1 MLESVPLFVAIAV
14 LLMVVGVIGS
24 VAPMVPGAMLS
35 IAGILVYYWS
45 TGYSRPELWFLT
57 GFILVGLV
65 AVLTDYF
72 AGSIA
77 AKAGGASTRTSVIAG
92 IVGFIMF
99 FVAGPIGI
107 LVGVAGTVFLREFLI
122 SGDAEKGLK
131 AAAYSTIGVLG
142 STAVQ
147 LLITV
152 SLLSAFVVALII

>member
-1 MLESVPLFVAIAV
+1 MLESISVFAIAAII
-14 LLMVVGVIGS
+14 LMLIGVIGS
-24 VAPMVPGAMLS
+24 VTPMVPGALLS

-45 TGYSRPELWFLT
+45 TGYTRPSLLFLI

-77 AKAGGASTRTSVIAG
+77 AKAGGATTRTSIIAG
-92 IVGFIMF
+92 LVGFLMF

-122 SGDAEKGLK
+122 SGDAEKSMK
-131 AAAYSTIGVLG
+131 AAGYSTLGVLG

-152 SLLSAFVVALII
+152 SLLAVFIAGLLI